1 MSELKSFEPE
11 IYVIFSRS
19 QKPFAIGGWFIAEAE
34 KRPYSHT
41 AILYKCPISGE
52 LMIFQAS
59 LGMVNCFNYE
69 IFKEKNKVIK
79 KYRLDC
85 SPEKFIEFYSFK
97 QKRLGRAYSKVQL
110 LWIALNKLFQ
120 VKSWPSELY
129 SLVTN
134 GEKSFICSEIAAI
147 SCMIL
152 NIDLSTALKNKE
164 LDFITPSDLDKI
176 LEDAG
181 LKWQECDL

>member
-1 MSELKSFEPE
+1 MLELNSFEPD
-11 IYVIFSRS
+11 IYVVFSRS
-19 QKPFAIGGWFIAEAE
+19 QKPLAIGGWAIAESE

-41 AILYKCPISGE
+41 AILYKCPITGE
-52 LMIFQAS
+52 MMIFQAS

-79 KYRLDC
+79 KYKLDC
-85 SPEKFIEFYSFK
+85 SFEKFVEFYTFK
-97 QKRLGRAYSKVQL
+97 QKRLGRAYSKAQL
-110 LWIALNKLFQ
+110 VWIAVNKLFQ
-120 VKSWPSELY
+120 LKSWPGELY
-129 SLVTN
+129 KLVTN

-152 NIDLSTALKNKE
+152 NIQLSDVLKNKP
-164 LDFITPSDLDKI
+164 LDFITPSDLDRI

-181 LKWQECDL
+181 LQWQE